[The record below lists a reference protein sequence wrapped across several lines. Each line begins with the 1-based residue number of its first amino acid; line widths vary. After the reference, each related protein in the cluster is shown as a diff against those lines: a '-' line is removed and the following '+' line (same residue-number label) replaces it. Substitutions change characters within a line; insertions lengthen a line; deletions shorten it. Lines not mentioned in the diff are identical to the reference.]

1 MNYTKYLHFFVFM
14 SLFFTWGHQIDAHAA
29 TAQKSTTTQKTTPQ
43 KKEVSTKKSENSTH
57 RPAKKTNITS
67 NAQQCPHANKPL
79 ASLNETELAEIL
91 TCTQDQKT
99 KITNT
104 VQTIENLIEQKQEQK
119 KHAKKEKNRKKHQ
132 QKNRCPYNSSPLKNL
147 NASQLEEVYD
157 YTQTH
162 KKDPAFMISL
172 LERLIALS
180 DNHASVKKY
189 KLQLADTHYIAHHIE
204 KAAAFYEDFAVM
216 YPGSK
221 ECEYVLYKAVACM
234 FELSLEP
241 DRDQTNTK
249 KTIGLIKEFL
259 KRAATKE
266 LIDEANQMLQ
276 QCYQR
281 LYDHE
286 VYVFNFYTK
295 KKNFTAAQLRLDYL
309 GKTFSQTITN
319 LDEKLAALKKQLE
332 LAKNPVKKPAKYF
345 INRYLA

>member
-1 MNYTKYLHFFVFM
+1 M
-14 SLFFTWGHQIDAHAA
+14 SLFFTLSHHVDANAT

-43 KKEVSTKKSENSTH
+43 KKEVFAKAQTPGKATHSKKSN
-57 RPAKKTNITS
+57 PNQGIKK
-67 NAQQCPHANKPL
+67 QCLHTDKPL
-79 ASLNETELAEIL
+79 ESLNETELAEVL
-91 TCTQDQKT
+91 ACTKNKKA
-99 KITNT
+99 KITQ
-104 VQTIENLIEQKQEQK
+104 VVDKIEDLIEQKQVEK
-119 KHAKKEKNRKKHQ
+119 KSKPKKEKVDKNKNP
-132 QKNRCPYNSSPLKNL
+132 NRCPYNSTPLKSL
-147 NASQLEEVYD
+147 KASELEEVYT

-162 KKDPAFMISL
+162 EKDPAFMISL

-189 KLQLADTHYIAHHIE
+189 KLQLADTHYVVHHIE

-249 KTIGLIKEFL
+249 KTIGIIKEFL
-259 KRAATKE
+259 KRAEKKE
-266 LIDEANQMLQ
+266 LIDEARQMMQ

-286 VYVFNFYTK
+286 IYVLNFYTK
-295 KKNFTAAQLRLDYL
+295 KKNFDAAQLRLDYIA
-309 GKTFSQTITN
+309 KTFTQTITN
-319 LDEKLAALKKQLE
+319 LDEKVKVLTAQLE
-332 LAKNPVKKPAKYF
+332 LAKNPVKKSKKYF